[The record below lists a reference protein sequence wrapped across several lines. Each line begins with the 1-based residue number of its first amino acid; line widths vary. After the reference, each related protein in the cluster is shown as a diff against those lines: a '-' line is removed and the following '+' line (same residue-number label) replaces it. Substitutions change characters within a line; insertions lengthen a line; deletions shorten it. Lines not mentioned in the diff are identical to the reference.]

1 MIGDEAIVVNK
12 LLRWAEWKMGSGV
25 QLGYKSH
32 VNFLKLAGGSGW
44 HDESIDSECLLTDEA
59 VEQLPIM
66 HKELIRLEYLGTLKD
81 EQFKARAFFDGSVR
95 SWRQWKHDAHNK
107 IANYLKIRLTMLP
120 ISEHNSSNLSN
131 CVQMTQ
137 QADYISSSY

>member
-1 MIGDEAIVVNK
+1 MGGDEAVVVNK

-32 VNFLKLAGGSGW
+32 VNFLKLAGGCGW
-44 HDESIDSECLLTDEA
+44 RDESIDSECLLTDEA

-81 EQFKARAFFDGSVR
+81 EQLKAHAFFDGSVR

-120 ISEHNSSNLSN
+120 ISEHNLSNLSK
-131 CVQMTQ
+131 CVQNKQ
-137 QADYISSSY
+137 EQVLA

>member
-1 MIGDEAIVVNK
+1 MRGGDEAVVVN
-12 LLRWAEWKMGSGV
+12 LLMRWAEWKMGSGV

-32 VNFLKLAGGSGW
+32 VNFVKLAGGCGLW
-44 HDESIDSECLLTDEA
+44 RDESIDSECIRTNDA

-81 EQFKARAFFDGSVR
+81 EQLKARAFFDGSIR

-120 ISEHNSSNLSN
+120 ISEHNSSNFSN

-137 QADYISSSY
+137 RA